1 MCRDNSYSCPPSRS
15 SNRWQTSIAAGRSPS
30 SHTHEISHLCLAPSL
45 TLLAEGGPNGWDVAV
60 TPVLT
65 VRKRK
70 RPQKYMGLLRLSLVL
85 PLGNSP
91 FPWYVVPPD
100 DGHCHFVA
108 EEEDRRLLCRPTQFK
123 VTPHWGH
130 GKYGGY
136 VEQLP

>member
-1 MCRDNSYSCPPSRS
+1 MCGDNSYSCPPSLPLVQPLADQQQAALRPA
-15 SNRWQTSIAAGRSPS
+15 TSIPYPIFAS
-30 SHTHEISHLCLAPSL
+30 LLPSL
-45 TLLAEGGPNGWDVAV
+45 SLRREVPMVGIWDVP
-60 TPVLT
+60 PVLT
-65 VRKRK
+65 VCKRK

-100 DGHCHFVA
+100 DGHCHFAA

-136 VEQLP
+136 VEQPS